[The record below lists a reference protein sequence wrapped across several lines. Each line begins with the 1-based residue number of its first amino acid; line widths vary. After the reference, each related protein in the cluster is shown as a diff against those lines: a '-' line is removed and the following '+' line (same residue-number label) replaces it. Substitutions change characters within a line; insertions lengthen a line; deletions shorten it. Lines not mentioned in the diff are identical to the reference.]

1 MAISGL
7 GTHSISL
14 FFYVIFATFLHKGA
28 AQTISA
34 QGQNLVTNNVSVV
47 EGETAIISCRVKN
60 NDDSVIQLLN
70 PNRQTIYFRDVR
82 PLKDSRFQLVNF
94 SDNELLVSLSNVSL
108 SDEGRYVCQLYTDPP
123 QEAYADITVL
133 VPPGNPIL
141 ESREEIVSEGNETE
155 ITCTAMGSKPASTIK
170 WMKGDQPLQ
179 GEATVEEL
187 YDRMFTVTSRLRLT
201 VSKEDDGV
209 AVICIIDHPA
219 VKDFQAQKYLEVQY
233 KPEVQIVVEFPEGL
247 TREGEN
253 LELTCKAKG
262 KPQPHQINWLKVDDD
277 FPSHAVITGS
287 DLFIENLNKSYNG
300 TYRCVASNLV
310 GEAYDDY
317 ILYVYDVLTTTP
329 PPTNTTISAFQ
340 DSRADGAPQKID
352 HAVIGGI
359 VAVVVFA
366 MLCLLIVLGRY
377 FARHKGTYFTHE
389 AKGADDAADA
399 DTAIINAE
407 GGHNNSDDK
416 KEYYI

>member
-7 GTHSISL
+7 GSHSISL
-14 FFYVIFATFLHKGA
+14 FFYVILAAFLHKGA
-28 AQTISA
+28 AQTTPV

-233 KPEVQIVVEFPEGL
+233 KPEVKIVVGFPEGL

-277 FPSHAVITGS
+277 FPSHALVTGS

-317 ILYVYDVLTTTP
+317 ILYVYGMYF
-329 PPTNTTISAFQ
+329 N
-340 DSRADGAPQKID
+340 
-352 HAVIGGI
+352 
-359 VAVVVFA
+359 
-366 MLCLLIVLGRY
+366 LICCC
-377 FARHKGTYFTHE
+377 KQ
-389 AKGADDAADA
+389 
-399 DTAIINAE
+399 
-407 GGHNNSDDK
+407 
-416 KEYYI
+416 

>member
-1 MAISGL
+1 IKCQIL
-7 GTHSISL
+7 L
-14 FFYVIFATFLHKGA
+14 CFVLLCFLWV
-28 AQTISA
+28 TA

-317 ILYVYDVLTTTP
+317 ILYVYD
-329 PPTNTTISAFQ
+329 
-340 DSRADGAPQKID
+340 SRADGAPQKID